1 MEKDPE
7 GCELGGYCGLSG
19 REVGER
25 RREEEE
31 WDAKQMRSKKAK
43 IILEKKYV
51 KIIFIHVCKGYLNI
65 IFKRTS

>member
-1 MEKDPE
+1 M
-7 GCELGGYCGLSG
+7 
-19 REVGER
+19 GER
-25 RREEEE
+25 SREEEE